1 MSITLFHIPDYA
13 STIVHFALEELGTP
27 FDLHPLDIDAGD
39 LAAPAFRAV
48 NPLGLIPAV
57 RTPQGPMFETAA
69 ILLWLVDT
77 HGQLGPRPGEKG
89 REAFLSWL
97 FFTSNT
103 LHVAMMDLIHPE
115 RPAGEGHAP
124 AIAAAAIARLHEK
137 AAHLD
142 ALIAREAPAWLS
154 AHQPGVLAPY
164 VGTLLRWA
172 AMLPEDPSLRFD
184 LSRFPHLRAVLA
196 AAESTPAARRVAA
209 RDGLGAHPFTAP
221 GV

>member
-1 MSITLFHIPDYA
+1 MTVTLFHIPDYA
-13 STIVHFALEELGTP
+13 STIVHFALEELGVP
-27 FDLHPLDIDAGD
+27 FTLHPLDIEAGD
-39 LAAPAFRAV
+39 LASPAFRAV

-57 RTPQGPMFETAA
+57 QTPQGPMFETAA

-77 HGQLGPRPGEKG
+77 HGRLGPRHGEAG

-115 RPAGEGHAP
+115 RPAGDAVAAEVAAG
-124 AIAAAAIARLHEK
+124 AITRLHDK
-137 AAHLD
+137 AAQIE
-142 ALIAREAPAWLS
+142 ALLARGTPAWLS
-154 AHQPGVLAPY
+154 ADRPGVLAPY
-164 VGTLLRWA
+164 LGVLLRWA
-172 AMLPEDPSLRFD
+172 AMLPEDPALRFD
-184 LSRFPHLRAVLA
+184 LARFPRLRAVLA

-209 RDGLGAHPFTAP
+209 RDGLGDHPFTAP